1 MLWFSSNLPK
11 EGKNI
16 FIDIHKCFKG
26 GEVFSESAVK
36 ILHEIVKWN
45 RVNVLLNVNCYGNPK

>member
-1 MLWFSSNLPK
+1 MPWFSSNLPK

-16 FIDIHKCFKG
+16 FIDIHKGFKG
-26 GEVFSESAVK
+26 GKVFLESTIE

>member
-1 MLWFSSNLPK
+1 MPWFSSNLPK

-16 FIDIHKCFKG
+16 FIDIHKGFKG
-26 GEVFSESAVK
+26 GEVFLESAVK

>member
-1 MLWFSSNLPK
+1 MPWFSSNLPK

-16 FIDIHKCFKG
+16 FFDIHKGFK
-26 GEVFSESAVK
+26 GEVFLQSAVK

-45 RVNVLLNVNCYGNPK
+45 RVNVLLNANCYGNAK